1 MRFLSEIETNILQKF
16 LGNKL
21 KTIPR
26 SEDVY
31 RISFDS
37 TNTGNIIIIFTW
49 E

>member
-16 LGNKL
+16 LNNKL

-26 SEDVY
+26 SDDIY

-37 TNTGNIIIIFTW
+37 TNTGNVVIIFAW
-49 E
+49 Q